1 MERNLKEALKHRRS
15 YYAIDNQTTIPDAEI
30 EEILDFAALHTPS
43 AFNSQSTRMVLLLR
57 EQHRRLWDIVRN
69 TLKKTIPAAAYASTE
84 AKINKSFAAGYGTVL
99 FFEDTAIIEGLQK
112 AFPLYHEKFP
122 QWSQH
127 TSGMHQLAVWTMLE
141 DAGFG
146 ASLQHYNPLI
156 DEAVRSAWSLARR
169 RGYCHLEITCHL
181 GIDCTNAFRFTTGTT
196 PKERIQTFMR
206 QGKGI

>member
-99 FFEDTAIIEGLQK
+99 FFEDKVYRKLSLYIMKNFRNGPSIPQGCISWPSGLCSRT
-112 AFPLYHEKFP
+112 PDSEP
-122 QWSQH
+122 PC
-127 TSGMHQLAVWTMLE
+127 
-141 DAGFG
+141 
-146 ASLQHYNPLI
+146 N
-156 DEAVRSAWSLARR
+156 
-169 RGYCHLEITCHL
+169 ITIL
-181 GIDCTNAFRFTTGTT
+181 
-196 PKERIQTFMR
+196 
-206 QGKGI
+206 

>member
-99 FFEDTAIIEGLQK
+99 FFEDTAIIEGYRKLSLYIMKNFRNVPAYLRDASAGRLDYARGRRIRSLPATLQ
-112 AFPLYHEKFP
+112 
-122 QWSQH
+122 S
-127 TSGMHQLAVWTMLE
+127 S
-141 DAGFG
+141 D
-146 ASLQHYNPLI
+146 
-156 DEAVRSAWSLARR
+156 RR

-181 GIDCTNAFRFTTGTT
+181 GIDCTDAFRFTTGTT

>member
-30 EEILDFAALHTPS
+30 EEILDFAALYTPS

-127 TSGMHQLAVWTMLE
+127 TSGMHQLAVWTR
-141 DAGFG
+141 
-146 ASLQHYNPLI
+146 SLPATLQFP
-156 DEAVRSAWSLARR
+156 DRQ

-181 GIDCTNAFRFTTGTT
+181 GIDCTDAFRFTAGTT

>member
-30 EEILDFAALHTPS
+30 EEILDFCRSSYSLCFQFPIHTDGTIIEGTASTALGHCPEY
-43 AFNSQSTRMVLLLR
+43 A
-57 EQHRRLWDIVRN
+57 
-69 TLKKTIPAAAYASTE
+69 KKDDPGAAYASTE

-156 DEAVRSAWSLARR
+156 DEEVIATWKLPATWELIAQMPFGLPLEPPQKKEYKPLCDRVRV
-169 RGYCHLEITCHL
+169 
-181 GIDCTNAFRFTTGTT
+181 F
-196 PKERIQTFMR
+196 K
-206 QGKGI
+206 

>member
-15 YYAIDNQTTIPDAEI
+15 YYAIGNQTTLPDDEI
-30 EEILDFAALHTPS
+30 EEILDLAALHTPS
-43 AFNSQSTRMVLLLR
+43 AFNSQSTRMVLLLK
-57 EQHRRLWDIVRN
+57 EHHKRLWEIVLE
-69 TLKKTIPAAAYASTE
+69 TLKAIVPPAAFATTE
-84 AKINKSFAAGYGTVL
+84 AKIKKSFASGYGTIL
-99 FFEDTAIIEGLQK
+99 FFEDRSIIEGLEK

-156 DEAVRSAWSLARR
+156 DEKVLAEWKLPETWELIAQIPFGLPLEPPGKKEFKPLCDRVRV
-169 RGYCHLEITCHL
+169 
-181 GIDCTNAFRFTTGTT
+181 FR
-196 PKERIQTFMR
+196 
-206 QGKGI
+206 

>member
-127 TSGMHQLAVWTMLE
+127 TSGMHSCRLDYAR
-141 DAGFG
+141 GRRIR
-146 ASLQHYNPLI
+146 SLPATLQSS
-156 DEAVRSAWSLARR
+156 DRR

-181 GIDCTNAFRFTTGTT
+181 GIDCTDAFRFTAGTT

>member
-30 EEILDFAALHTPS
+30 EEILDFAALYTPS

-122 QWSQH
+122 HGPSIPQGCINWP
-127 TSGMHQLAVWTMLE
+127 SGLCSKTPDSE
-141 DAGFG
+141 PPC
-146 ASLQHYNPLI
+146 N
-156 DEAVRSAWSLARR
+156 
-169 RGYCHLEITCHL
+169 IT
-181 GIDCTNAFRFTTGTT
+181 I
-196 PKERIQTFMR
+196 P
-206 QGKGI
+206 

>member
-122 QWSQH
+122 QAY
-127 TSGMHQLAVWTMLE
+127 LR
-141 DAGFG
+141 DASTGRLDYARG
-146 ASLQHYNPLI
+146 RRIRSLPATLQSS
-156 DEAVRSAWSLARR
+156 DRR

-181 GIDCTNAFRFTTGTT
+181 GIDCTDAFRFTAGTT

>member
-156 DEAVRSAWSLARR
+156 DEEVIATWKLPATWELIAQMPF
-169 RGYCHLEITCHL
+169 GLPLE
-181 GIDCTNAFRFTTGTT
+181 
-196 PKERIQTFMR
+196 PPQK
-206 QGKGI
+206 

>member
-69 TLKKTIPAAAYASTE
+69 TLKKTIPAYLRDASAGRLDYARGRRIRSLPAT
-84 AKINKSFAAGYGTVL
+84 
-99 FFEDTAIIEGLQK
+99 LQ
-112 AFPLYHEKFP
+112 
-122 QWSQH
+122 S
-127 TSGMHQLAVWTMLE
+127 S
-141 DAGFG
+141 D
-146 ASLQHYNPLI
+146 
-156 DEAVRSAWSLARR
+156 RR

-181 GIDCTNAFRFTTGTT
+181 GIDCTDAFRFTAGTT

>member
-1 MERNLKEALKHRRS
+1 MSDEVH
-15 YYAIDNQTTIPDAEI
+15 
-30 EEILDFAALHTPS
+30 LH
-43 AFNSQSTRMVLLLR
+43 
-57 EQHRRLWDIVRN
+57 QHRRLWDIVRN

-146 ASLQHYNPLI
+146 ASLQHYNSLI
-156 DEAVRSAWSLARR
+156 DKEVIATWKLPATWELIAQMP
-169 RGYCHLEITCHL
+169 
-181 GIDCTNAFRFTTGTT
+181 FGT
-196 PKERIQTFMR
+196 PVAEPGEKEFNDLSERIKIF
-206 QGKGI
+206 I

>member
-15 YYAIDNQTTIPDAEI
+15 YYAIGNQTTLPDDEI
-30 EEILDFAALHTPS
+30 EEMLDLAALHTPS
-43 AFNSQSTRMVLLLR
+43 AFNSQSTRMVLLLK
-57 EQHRRLWDIVRN
+57 EHHKRLWEIVLE
-69 TLKKTIPAAAYASTE
+69 TLKAIVPPAAFATTE
-84 AKINKSFAAGYGTVL
+84 AKIKKSFASGYGTIL
-99 FFEDTAIIEGLQK
+99 FFEDRSIIEGLEK

-156 DEAVRSAWSLARR
+156 DEKVLAEWKLPETWELIAQIPFGLPLEPPGKKEFKPLCDRVRV
-169 RGYCHLEITCHL
+169 
-181 GIDCTNAFRFTTGTT
+181 FR
-196 PKERIQTFMR
+196 
-206 QGKGI
+206 

>member
-1 MERNLKEALKHRRS
+1 MERNLKEALKNRRS

-112 AFPLYHEKFP
+112 AYLR
-122 QWSQH
+122 
-127 TSGMHQLAVWTMLE
+127 
-141 DAGFG
+141 DASTGRLDY
-146 ASLQHYNPLI
+146 ARRRRIRSLPATLQSS
-156 DEAVRSAWSLARR
+156 DRR

-181 GIDCTNAFRFTTGTT
+181 GIDCTDAFRFTAGTT